1 MQGGCPLLADWG
13 VGRPV
18 ASRGPG
24 SPKGKRMTTDDI
36 SDRETAELATLERDH
51 AALRRWFDADP
62 GRQQRHASA
71 YEELERRE
79 RERRS

>member
-1 MQGGCPLLADWG
+1 MA
-13 VGRPV
+13 
-18 ASRGPG
+18 
-24 SPKGKRMTTDDI
+24 KDDI
-36 SDRETAELATLERDH
+36 SDRETAELAALERDH